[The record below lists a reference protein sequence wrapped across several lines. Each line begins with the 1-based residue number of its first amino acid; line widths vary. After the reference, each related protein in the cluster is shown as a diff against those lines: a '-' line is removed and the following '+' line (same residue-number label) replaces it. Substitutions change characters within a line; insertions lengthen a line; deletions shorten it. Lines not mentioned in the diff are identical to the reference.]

1 MFLFGL
7 EGSGFIIAVALTL
20 LVSGAIMFYC
30 LKRFSVI
37 ESAIT
42 EQGKILQ
49 SFIQNS
55 QLSTINGGLA
65 SSIALDSAREQTSSE
80 NTNDNDIKSLNIENS
95 LSDKKIEV
103 SDDSDDS
110 EEDSDDDDDDDDDDN
125 DSKKSFNLENL
136 EDKNIDL
143 ESLSVEDIVFS
154 KISDD
159 ADVKIIA
166 AGVIEVDDL
175 TSISNKDKSND
186 DTLEKIEDI
195 TNLDEVTDL
204 TSDVKLEKL
213 KVGDLRLL
221 VVEKNLVDSSTMA
234 QKMKKE
240 ELLKLLN

>member
-125 DSKKSFNLENL
+125 DSKKSF
-136 EDKNIDL
+136 
-143 ESLSVEDIVFS
+143 
-154 KISDD
+154 
-159 ADVKIIA
+159 
-166 AGVIEVDDL
+166 
-175 TSISNKDKSND
+175 
-186 DTLEKIEDI
+186 
-195 TNLDEVTDL
+195 
-204 TSDVKLEKL
+204 
-213 KVGDLRLL
+213 
-221 VVEKNLVDSSTMA
+221 
-234 QKMKKE
+234 
-240 ELLKLLN
+240 